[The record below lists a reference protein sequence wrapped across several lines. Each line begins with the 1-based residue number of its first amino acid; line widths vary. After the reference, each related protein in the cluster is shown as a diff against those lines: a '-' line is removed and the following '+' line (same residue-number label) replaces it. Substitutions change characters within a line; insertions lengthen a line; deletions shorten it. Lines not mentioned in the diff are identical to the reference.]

1 MSADLVLILGAGA
14 SVPYGFPTGNEL
26 RHWVCDMWTYRN
38 GRPLL
43 DDSAN
48 NPNANRAI
56 RIFRVLKTLGVE
68 PNSVAI
74 VGRMLA
80 ESKLPSIDRLVF
92 HRSDEIG
99 EVARLLISAMLLDC
113 ESNDALMNSRANGD
127 WFVALWTSL
136 TAGRKLLADV
146 PTDKLSVFS
155 FNYDRSLEQL
165 LLSAC
170 KATYGVDD
178 NEAAAFVSKI
188 PIEHFYGVA
197 TQLFELDPSGVPFDC
212 LRQELH
218 TAVEKAEKEIWLIDD
233 HRKRQATA
241 FANARAAFEQAK
253 VVTFLGYGFDEIND
267 ASLEIA
273 NWLSEIEKHN
283 REHLINLQHAPRIH
297 HIPSGEVTI
306 DPRFSLTKVRHAPKF
321 QCTTMGMYDRE
332 VDAALNRMKLKHG
345 SAPGQISPLSKDC
358 YQALREWGTFD
369 LLRS

>member
-26 RHWVCDMWTYRN
+26 RHWVCDMWTYGN

-48 NPNANRAI
+48 NPHANRAI
-56 RIFRVLKTLGVE
+56 RILRALKMLGVE
-68 PNSVAI
+68 ASSIAK

-99 EVARLLISAMLLDC
+99 AAARLLISAMILDC
-113 ESNDALMNSRANGD
+113 ESNDALMNSRAEGD

-136 TAGRKLLADV
+136 TAKRKSLADV
-146 PTDKLSVFS
+146 PTDKLTVFS
-155 FNYDRSLEQL
+155 FNYDRSLERL

-178 NEAAAFVSKI
+178 SDAAAFVKKI
-188 PIEHFYGVA
+188 PIEHFYGIA
-197 TQLFELDPSGVPFDC
+197 TRLFELDPSGVPFDC
-212 LRQELH
+212 DREQLH
-218 TAVEKAEKEIWLIDD
+218 VAVKKAEKEIWLIDD
-233 HRKRQATA
+233 RRQRQAGA
-241 FANARAAFEQAK
+241 FSNAQAALEQAK

-267 ASLEIA
+267 ANLGMAVWLRKIRQHNERRGRLIA
-273 NWLSEIEKHN
+273 EEQRKFWRAGMSPQGLADQSAPILL
-283 REHLINLQHAPRIH
+283 RE
-297 HIPSGEVTI
+297 
-306 DPRFSLTKVRHAPKF
+306 PKF
-321 QCTTMGMYDRE
+321 QCTTLGMYERE
-332 VDAALNRMKLKHG
+332 VDAALSRMDLTRG
-345 SAPGQISPLSKDC
+345 SDAGHISPLSKDC